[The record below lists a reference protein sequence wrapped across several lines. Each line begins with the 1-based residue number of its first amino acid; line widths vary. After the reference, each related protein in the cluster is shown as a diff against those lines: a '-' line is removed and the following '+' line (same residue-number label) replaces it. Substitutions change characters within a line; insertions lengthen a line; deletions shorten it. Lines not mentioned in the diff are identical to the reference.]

1 MCLLWFL
8 FREDY
13 NVANAT
19 FQIICG
25 AVSPMDVLT
34 ANTIKGTKYFCL
46 LSDWGIIADIDIE
59 SEKYR
64 RIGEKRFFFGAIS
77 CILRKK
83 SYPGKLFY
91 LPKEAKL
98 QDTNSS
104 EADTIDS
111 QMLTKETSPQKEDT
125 EPIVTNGIQ
134 SPTSD
139 NCIESQHELP
149 STRNTVVPEAADNTA
164 VANSVQTGPSTPFLN
179 ELSKPVPSNWIE
191 LETGFMNIAVST
203 VSHLSHEF
211 FNTKQAYVG
220 CGTIYLVYAEHH
232 LISRIELLKLID
244 SMAKGNHLE
253 MDFMNVIE
261 AKAFRIE
268 PSENSGILTLDGEMI
283 PFGPMQAQIHPQ
295 LGRVLGRRLKRT

>member
-1 MCLLWFL
+1 
-8 FREDY
+8 
-13 NVANAT
+13 VANAT

-25 AVSPMDVLT
+25 AVAPMDVLT

-64 RIGEKRFFFGAIS
+64 CIGDARFFFGAIF

-91 LPKEAKL
+91 LPKEAKF
-98 QDTNSS
+98 QDT
-104 EADTIDS
+104 DTTTNDS
-111 QMLTKETSPQKEDT
+111 QVITKETSSVKEDT
-125 EPIVTNGIQ
+125 EPVVTKGIQ
-134 SPTSD
+134 SPTNMTYD
-139 NCIESQHELP
+139 NCIESQHQTP
-149 STRNTVVPEAADNTA
+149 STRNSVVPEAAANTA

-220 CGTIYLVYAEHH
+220 CGTIYLVYAEAH
-232 LISRIELLKLID
+232 LLSRIDLLKLID

-283 PFGPMQAQIHPQ
+283 PFGPMQAQVHPQ